1 MTDPIPNPPPG
12 FPEGFTAN
20 NFTPEQE
27 QAYLHILRSLVREA
41 EARPGFNMLRSMI
54 AERTAH
60 TFTRLKAYDT
70 EAQVYPP
77 DYDRT
82 SKSFAEMVNRLLAAA
97 KDGDDD
103 DTRIRMLARQVGE
116 AAVRAVEVSVETGD
130 LTDDE
135 ASAIFKRLGENMRE
149 AMENV

>member
-1 MTDPIPNPPPG
+1 
-12 FPEGFTAN
+12 
-20 NFTPEQE
+20 
-27 QAYLHILRSLVREA
+27 
-41 EARPGFNMLRSMI
+41 MLRSMI

-60 TFTRLKAYDT
+60 TFTRLKVYDT
-70 EAQVYPP
+70 QPQVYPP

-103 DTRIRMLARQVGE
+103 DTRIRLLARQVSE
-116 AAVRAVEVSVETGD
+116 AAVRAIEVSVENGD

-135 ASAIFKRLGENMRE
+135 ASAIFKRLGANMRE
-149 AMENV
+149 AMESA